1 MASTSWFSFLQFCRK
16 YKQHTMQKKHT
27 TMTITITQGHLHTR
41 ELCRKTQ
48 GCGNSAED
56 TNSQSH
62 KQPMTI
68 TTHSAGAISQ
78 SSKCAKN
85 TTQRPLTYIT
95 KKQKTTQVDH
105 STIYL
110 SSYQSLIFLQKSN
123 CFIKY
128 RLGVSLDMFKIK
140 FISSIPNSRAITAHL
155 SNSCRESLSINQRNN
170 MKIS

>member
-16 YKQHTMQKKHT
+16 YKQHTMQKKHMT
-27 TMTITITQGHLHTR
+27 ITITITQGHLHTR
-41 ELCRKTQ
+41 QLCRKTQ

-85 TTQRPLTYIT
+85 TTQRPLKYIT
-95 KKQKTTQVDH
+95 KKTKKNYT
-105 STIYL
+105 SRPFNYL
-110 SSYQSLIFLQKSN
+110 FEQLPIF
-123 CFIKY
+123 
-128 RLGVSLDMFKIK
+128 D
-140 FISSIPNSRAITAHL
+140 IPAEIQLLHQ
-155 SNSCRESLSINQRNN
+155 I
-170 MKIS
+170 